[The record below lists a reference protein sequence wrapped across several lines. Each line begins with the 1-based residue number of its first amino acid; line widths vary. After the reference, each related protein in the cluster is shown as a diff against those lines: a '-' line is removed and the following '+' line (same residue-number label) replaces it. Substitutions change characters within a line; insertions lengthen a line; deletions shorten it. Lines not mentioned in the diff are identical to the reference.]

1 MEDKAIKTICYVLPW
16 AWRPAAAGIAVGA
29 MVAIAGIGAALAQ
42 ENYPVK
48 PVRFVVSSS
57 PGGGTDTTARLLAPK
72 FSEFLGQQLV
82 IENRPGAA
90 SMIGSEYVA
99 RSAPDGYT
107 ILIAPSPVVIVQATH
122 RKVRFDTIRD
132 FAPISKVV
140 VVPQVLVGH
149 PSVPAKTMKELIAL
163 GRSRPGQIDYA
174 GGGYG
179 SHGHMSMLL
188 LELLTGAKF
197 TYVPYKSGN
206 AGLVDTMSGQV
217 SLMMGNALSVIQHV
231 RAAKLRAYGVTSA
244 KRSPAFSD
252 IPAIAESGVPGYE
265 SSQWFGVFAPAG
277 TPREIVTRLH
287 RDLTRAIR
295 DPEVA
300 RRFAADGG
308 DAEPSA
314 SPEEFH
320 AFLKAD
326 LAKWVKVVRD
336 AKIERQ

>member
-1 MEDKAIKTICYVLPW
+1 MNIVML
-16 AWRPAAAGIAVGA
+16 GMLGA
-29 MVAIAGIGAALAQ
+29 IGASALAPAEAQ
-42 ENYPVK
+42 ESYPAK
-48 PVRFVVSSS
+48 PIRFVVSSS

-72 FSEFLGQQLV
+72 FSDLLGQQLV

-90 SMIGSEYVA
+90 SMIGSEHVA

-107 ILIAPSPVVIVQATH
+107 ILIAPSPVIIVQATH
-122 RKVRFDTIRD
+122 RKVRFDTIKD

-163 GRSRPGQIDYA
+163 GRARPGQIDYA

-188 LELLTGAKF
+188 LELLAGPKF

-217 SLMMGNALSVIQHV
+217 SLMMGNALAVIQHV
-231 RAAKLRAYGVTSA
+231 RAGKLRAYGITNA
-244 KRSPAFSD
+244 ARSPAFSD
-252 IPAIAESGVPGYE
+252 IPTIAEAGVAGYE
-265 SSQWFGVFAPAG
+265 SSQWFGVFAPAA
-277 TPREIVTRLH
+277 TPRDVVQRLH
-287 RDLTRAIR
+287 RDLVRSVQ
-295 DPEVA
+295 DPEVR

-308 DAEPSA
+308 DADTSA
-314 SPEEFH
+314 TPDAFH
-320 AFLKAD
+320 AFLRAE
-326 LAKWVKVVRD
+326 LEKWVRVVRD